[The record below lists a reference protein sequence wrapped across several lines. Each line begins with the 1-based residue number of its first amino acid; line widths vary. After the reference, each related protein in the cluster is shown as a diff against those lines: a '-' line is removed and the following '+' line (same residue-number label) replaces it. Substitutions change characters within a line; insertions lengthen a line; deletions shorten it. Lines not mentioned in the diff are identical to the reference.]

1 MPSDQSRTTEQ
12 AKFISC
18 SLGKSFEKQ
27 IKTVGDQR
35 VKDIEALKTLIP
47 EENREDIT
55 SIEGIFPKEIRTNVI
70 KNEADDI
77 NKWEEKI
84 KGKRLKY

>member
-1 MPSDQSRTTEQ
+1 MPSDQSRIIEQ

-55 SIEGIFPKEIRTNVI
+55 SIEGIFPKAIRTNVI
-70 KNEADDI
+70 KNETDDI